1 MESGSIGEQDGGGV
15 MDVEKLGCSLA
26 DLMYGSML
34 CYYSAPAR
42 AKQVGAACRPE
53 AFINK
58 AVQRVGVFEALSP
71 CIYIFKSQRCY
82 SGDNRYTNRG
92 H

>member
-1 MESGSIGEQDGGGV
+1 

-42 AKQVGAACRPE
+42 AKQVGAVCRPE

-58 AVQRVGVFEALSP
+58 AVHRVAVFEALSP
-71 CIYIFKSQRCY
+71 CIHIFKSQRCY
-82 SGDNRYTNRG
+82 SEDNRYTNRG